1 VIIYLVTSGCYSGY
15 GVVAALST
23 EEKALEYIQHEYGE
37 ENDDS
42 NGYGARIEEFEVD
55 EWTPRDIYWRVRFD
69 GRSGDLIEARQI
81 LPVGEGGYYGAWNK
95 NRQTGQWVYEK
106 VFSNRDSSEERAIK
120 SAYESMMVNKNTL
133 RYHDRRLWEELT
145 GD

>member
-1 VIIYLVTSGCYSGY
+1 VIVYLVTSGWYSSY
-15 GVVAALST
+15 DVEAVFSAR
-23 EEKALEYIQHEYGE
+23 EKAEEYMTSDRPEYHEPP
-37 ENDDS
+37 
-42 NGYGARIEEFEVD
+42 RIEEFEVD